1 VTDARVVGV
10 FPGAE
15 LDKRPRLFDALSKAF
30 PGVIFEPREAG
41 AFNALDA
48 LIEFGGSS
56 QVSAATAA
64 GVRGLAALGSEG
76 GDGPA
81 VSFEIT
87 RSEAADRRLRGRAF
101 PDRRLA
107 SDQAPLDVSNSET
120 IAAFA
125 GGPLWVRRG
134 ALDVA
139 ALSPAELGGDESLRC
154 RLCGTRSLALLP
166 IVALLRSLA
175 AGNAWRPPPLRATFL
190 LDDPNLHWP
199 SYGYLSL
206 PASAEHADRHGYHL
220 ALAMVPLDARL
231 NHPGAVSLLRG
242 SRSLS
247 LLVHGNDHFGGELGH
262 EVTDAEALTV
272 AAQALRR
279 VAAFERRTG
288 VKVSRLMVPPHEACS
303 EPMARALVRA
313 GFDAITM
320 TRPYPWE
327 EASPPSWLAP
337 APSAEAPVGW
347 WPADSAPGLPPVLL
361 RHPLASPLY
370 SAAEVALRAYLDQP
384 LILYGHHDDLRD
396 GLDLLA
402 ERTLEIESLGETRWA
417 SLGEI
422 AASNFSSC
430 ADGEQLRVRPHSR
443 RLSVEIPTGISTLV
457 VEPAGMGPDEEVLLG
472 RRRFGIGEPIPI
484 SGRERVEL
492 VLRSP
497 DAVSPDR
504 VAPPPRE
511 IRRLARRLAGEA
523 HDRITPTLDRLPVRS

>member
-1 VTDARVVGV
+1 VTGSRVVGV

-15 LDKRPRLFDALSKAF
+15 LSERPRLFAALSQAF
-30 PGVIFEPREAG
+30 PDVVFEPRDAG
-41 AFNALDA
+41 AFAALDA
-48 LIEFGGSS
+48 LIEFGGLAEA
-56 QVSAATAA
+56 SAAAKA
-64 GVRGLAALGSEG
+64 GVRALAALGPEG
-76 GDGPA
+76 EDGAA
-81 VSFEIT
+81 VSFQFT
-87 RSEAADRRLRGRAF
+87 RAETADRRLRGRAF
-101 PDRRLA
+101 PDRHLPPA
-107 SDQAPLDVSNSET
+107 QAPLAIPDSET
-120 IAAFA
+120 IAAFD

-139 ALSPAELGGDESLRC
+139 ALVPAELGAGESLRC

-166 IVALLRSLA
+166 IVALLRSLD
-175 AGNAWRPPPLRATFL
+175 AGNGWRPPPLRATFL

-206 PASAEHADRHGYHL
+206 PATAEHADRHGYHL

-231 NHPGAVSLLRG
+231 NHPGAVSLLRR

-262 EVTDAEALTV
+262 EVTGEEALTV

-288 VKVSRLMVPPHEACS
+288 VRVSRLMVPPHEACS
-303 EPMARALVRA
+303 EPMARALVRT

-327 EASPPSWLAP
+327 ETSPSWLAA
-337 APSAEAPVGW
+337 APSAESPVGW

-361 RHPLASPLY
+361 RHPLAPPLY
-370 SAAEVALRAYLDQP
+370 SPAEVALRAYLDQP

-402 ERTLEIESLGETRWA
+402 ERALEIESLGETRWA
-417 SLGEI
+417 STGEI
-422 AASNFSSC
+422 AASNYSSR

-443 RLSVEIPTGISTLV
+443 RLSVEIPIGISTLV
-457 VEPAGMGPDEEVLLG
+457 VEPTGTHADETVLLG
-472 RRRFGIGEPIPI
+472 GRRFRIGEPIPL
-484 SGRERVEL
+484 SGQERVEL

-497 DAVSPDR
+497 DAVSPGQ

-523 HDRITPTLDRLPVRS
+523 HDRMTPTLARLPGRS

>member
-1 VTDARVVGV
+1 MTGARAVGV

-15 LDKRPRLFDALSKAF
+15 LSERPRLFAALAKAF
-30 PGVIFEPREAG
+30 PDVVFEPRDAG
-41 AFNALDA
+41 AFAGLDA
-48 LIEFGGSS
+48 LIELGGSNEA
-56 QVSAATAA
+56 SAAARS
-64 GVRGLAALGSEG
+64 GVPALAALGPEA
-76 GDGPA
+76 GDATA
-81 VSFEIT
+81 VPYGISRPE
-87 RSEAADRRLRGRAF
+87 SVDRRLRGRAF
-101 PDRRLA
+101 PDRHLPL
-107 SDQAPLDVSNSET
+107 DQAPLRIPDAET
-120 IAAFA
+120 IATFA
-125 GGPLWVRRG
+125 GGPLWIRRG
-134 ALDVA
+134 LLDVA
-139 ALSPAELGGDESLRC
+139 ALVPAELAPAESLRC

-166 IVALLRSLA
+166 IVALLRSLD
-175 AGNAWRPPPLRATFL
+175 AGDSWRPPPLRATFL

-206 PASAEHADRHGYHL
+206 PATAEHADRHGYHL

-231 NHPGAVSLLRG
+231 NHPAAVSLLRR

-262 EVTDAEALTV
+262 EATEREALKV

-279 VAAFERRTG
+279 VAAFEHRTG

-303 EPMARALVRA
+303 EPMARALVRT

-327 EASPPSWLAP
+327 ETSPSWLASPPS
-337 APSAEAPVGW
+337 AESPVGW

-361 RHPLASPLY
+361 RHPLAPPLY
-370 SAAEVALRAYLDQP
+370 SPAEVALRAYLDQP

-422 AASNFSSC
+422 AASNFSTR
-430 ADGEQLRVRPHSR
+430 AEGEQLRVRPHSR
-443 RLSVEIPTGISTLV
+443 RLSIEIPAGISTLV
-457 VEPAGMGPDEEVLLG
+457 VEPAGTGADEAVLLG
-472 RRRFGIGEPIPI
+472 HRRFGIGEPIPI
-484 SGRERVEL
+484 AGQERVEL
-492 VLRSP
+492 ALTSP
-497 DAVSPDR
+497 DAVSPDQ

-523 HDRITPTLDRLPVRS
+523 HDRMTPTLARLPGRS